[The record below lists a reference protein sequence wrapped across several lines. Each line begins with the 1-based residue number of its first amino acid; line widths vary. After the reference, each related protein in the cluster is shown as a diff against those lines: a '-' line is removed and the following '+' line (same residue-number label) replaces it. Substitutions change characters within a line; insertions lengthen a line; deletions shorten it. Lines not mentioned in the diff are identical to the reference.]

1 LAHKHQIESTKAN
14 EHGGGKQFPRP
25 SIVHFAGRSP
35 QNDEAEGSEDI
46 GAHMENTVPENVDFQ
61 IAHRIA
67 RVAGAGQ
74 HVVPLQYL
82 VQIDAIKEAAQTQAE
97 KDTNR
102 DRESLESLRISHA
115 ASYLVLFLP
124 CI

>member
-1 LAHKHQIESTKAN
+1 
-14 EHGGGKQFPRP
+14 
-25 SIVHFAGRSP
+25 VHFAGRSP

-61 IAHRIA
+61 IAHRIG

-82 VQIDAIKEAAQTQAE
+82 VQNDAIKEAAQTQAE

-102 DRESLESLRISHA
+102 DRESLESLRI
-115 ASYLVLFLP
+115 LMLLP
-124 CI
+124 CVLSAPPLSARSARLSSSIS